1 MALTSLVVPFFK
13 MGFFCVWAA
22 SATTYKRQHPL
33 DLHECPARS
42 KAEKTQKFVRNMVP
56 KKLLGRINTIF
67 AG

>member
-1 MALTSLVVPFFK
+1 